1 MQPTMTATR
10 SAIVKADQARVWQ
23 AITEA
28 TRISQWFDSHMQ
40 WEFEPQV
47 GAKIT
52 FYYEGKAIGNG
63 RIVTVEAQ
71 ERFAF
76 HWTPE
81 PGNPVESLVTFVL
94 ENVPEG
100 TRVTITEA
108 GFEALPE
115 TLRQKRYE
123 MNDMG
128 WGIALDRLTAY
139 LQADDHV

>member
-10 SAIVKADQARVWQ
+10 SAVIKAERARVWQ

-28 TRISQWFDSHMQ
+28 AQISQWFDGKMQ
-40 WEFEPQV
+40 WEFEPQA
-47 GAKIT
+47 GANIT
-52 FYYEGKAIGNG
+52 FYYEGKAIGYG
-63 RIVTVEAQ
+63 RIVTVEPPQ
-71 ERFAF
+71 RFAF

-81 PGNPVESLVTFVL
+81 PGNPVESLVTFQL
-94 ENVPEG
+94 EAVPEG

-128 WGIALDRLTAY
+128 WGIALDHLTTY
-139 LQADDHV
+139 LQAADHD